1 MATIGLPWKDIQT
14 MCPPDIYLS
23 GENSQSNIMVSGP
36 SESLK
41 SFAKKLQMNGVF
53 VRLLETCEFAPH
65 SPYMDAACELL
76 RDYLKEIV
84 PIKTLRSSKWLATNA
99 LEEDWGSPEVQY
111 FSDVYITN
119 VVKNQVHFYKAV
131 LHIPH
136 NSVVLEISP
145 RATLGMFVKETV
157 PSAKYL
163 HCIPKKDKVN
173 PAILSK
179 QNLQSL
185 FNP

>member
-1 MATIGLPWKDIQT
+1 VALFEAIKHVLPSDPSGIIGHSAGDNIAAYADGCLSAEQVILLIDAVARALLATKTYSGGMATIGLPWKDIQK

-65 SPYMDAACELL
+65 SPYMEAACELL
-76 RDYLKEIV
+76 RNYLTEII
-84 PIKTLRSSKWLATNA
+84 PIKKLRSSKWLSTST

-111 FSDVYITN
+111 VSDV
-119 VVKNQVHFYKAV
+119 
-131 LHIPH
+131 
-136 NSVVLEISP
+136 
-145 RATLGMFVKETV
+145 
-157 PSAKYL
+157 
-163 HCIPKKDKVN
+163 
-173 PAILSK
+173 
-179 QNLQSL
+179 
-185 FNP
+185 